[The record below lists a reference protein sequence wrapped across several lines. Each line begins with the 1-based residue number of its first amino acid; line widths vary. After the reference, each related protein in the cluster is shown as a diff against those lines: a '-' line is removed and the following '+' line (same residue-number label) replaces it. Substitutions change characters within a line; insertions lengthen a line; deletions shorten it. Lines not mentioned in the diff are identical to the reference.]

1 MPKCKKS
8 EGQAIDYASK
18 LLSTA
23 EAASYE
29 QHLKNCSEC
38 KEAVESFTTLLNLTD
53 WAEQEVT
60 LPETALR
67 DIEMNVYKRLAATQ
81 QEESLFSR
89 VRGYFANIASLFR
102 WHKTAAASTI
112 VIAMIT
118 AAVLVGELFQ
128 PEVGL
133 RLTESQSADVRMEQY
148 FQQDIQRHL
157 DDAMITHHLRNDAWA
172 TESRIQRVQE
182 QAQGTNWMKVPQTLS
197 ANHTTM
203 AAATGY

>member
-18 LLSTA
+18 LLPTT

-29 QHLKNCSEC
+29 QHLKNCLDC

-53 WAEQEVT
+53 MAEQEVM

-89 VRGYFANIASLFR
+89 VRGYFANIKSLFQ

-133 RLTESQSADVRMEQY
+133 QLTESQSADVRMEQY